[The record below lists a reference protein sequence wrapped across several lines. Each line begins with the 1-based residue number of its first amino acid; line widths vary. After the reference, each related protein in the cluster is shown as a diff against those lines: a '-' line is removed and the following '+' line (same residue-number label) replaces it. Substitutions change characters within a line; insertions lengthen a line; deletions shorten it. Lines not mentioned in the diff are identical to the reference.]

1 MKRIAP
7 LLFPLLV
14 VLFCVNT
21 ASSQSVQF
29 ESVVKNNFP
38 RSLIFTLDVTAPVDI
53 EDVTLR
59 YSISGLGRARGSP
72 VSFTPARSVLAEV
85 EVLTRGSD
93 VSVPVGTTF
102 TYFWSVTLVDGT
114 EVVSDEVSFVFLPPG
129 NEWVAVENSI
139 ASIYFYGN
147 RLQLA
152 QKLLDAATQTY
163 EAIGRQLLKTG
174 LDAGTVGVVLFST
187 ENEMLEALPGRNT
200 SFDAQVYTCGVKVA
214 ANTLYV
220 TDGACDPVDT
230 LRHEFV
236 HILTDAAGVG
246 AFGRLPS
253 WLDEGTAVFG
263 QSDPGAG
270 YISAFNIAV
279 SFDRLIPFSEM
290 ATASAEAVQVNLFYG
305 QSYAMVGFLVELGG
319 EEKFAELFATIKA
332 GNRYE
337 DALELIYGFDLSGF
351 ESAFRKAFNLPDN
364 VEATDI
370 LEEQKESA
378 EEASSDE
385 ASAEEAVDLIDAS
398 VSSDTNDVSG
408 LTIGFIVSGIVLALV
423 AVVIFITNAV
433 LNRRLAS

>member
-72 VSFTPARSVLAEV
+72 VSFTPARSVLAE
-85 EVLTRGSD
+85 
-93 VSVPVGTTF
+93 
-102 TYFWSVTLVDGT
+102 
-114 EVVSDEVSFVFLPPG
+114 
-129 NEWVAVENSI
+129 VENSI

-378 EEASSDE
+378 EEASSEE

-433 LNRRLAS
+433 SC

>member
-1 MKRIAP
+1 M
-7 LLFPLLV
+7 
-14 VLFCVNT
+14 
-21 ASSQSVQF
+21 
-29 ESVVKNNFP
+29 
-38 RSLIFTLDVTAPVDI
+38 
-53 EDVTLR
+53 
-59 YSISGLGRARGSP
+59 
-72 VSFTPARSVLAEV
+72 
-85 EVLTRGSD
+85 
-93 VSVPVGTTF
+93 
-102 TYFWSVTLVDGT
+102 
-114 EVVSDEVSFVFLPPG
+114 
-129 NEWVAVENSI
+129 
-139 ASIYFYGN
+139 
-147 RLQLA
+147 
-152 QKLLDAATQTY
+152 
-163 EAIGRQLLKTG
+163 
-174 LDAGTVGVVLFST
+174 
-187 ENEMLEALPGRNT
+187 
-200 SFDAQVYTCGVKVA
+200 
-214 ANTLYV
+214 
-220 TDGACDPVDT
+220 
-230 LRHEFV
+230 
-236 HILTDAAGVG
+236 
-246 AFGRLPS
+246 PS

-378 EEASSDE
+378 EEASSEE